1 MATKWEKEFITAL
14 LTSPYDLKAFRLKQR
29 DKKHFDAYFY
39 SIFKSYNRNIP
50 LNIGLEFEYDNTYQY
65 YINNRESIINHY
77 KYKCRDLNIGYDG
90 NIPVRA
96 CENRLRINIKQF
108 ETLYEFLQDMYI
120 HTNNNL
126 GSIHIHID
134 CRYNNIFKHWP
145 INLNKLDSI
154 KKIPYLYSLLPK
166 LPIKLI
172 ENLKKHPNK
181 NHLFDRYFLPY
192 YMNTQCKSNYNTIE
206 YRWIKPS
213 YNYTHVITNIT
224 VCSLLTQSIVHTN
237 NKNNSD
243 LPKTLAKKINLTL
256 EIYNKLKY
264 TKP

>member
-39 SIFKSYNRNIP
+39 SIFKSYNRNVP

-96 CENRLRINIKQF
+96 CENRLRINVKQF

-181 NHLFDRYFLPY
+181 NHLFGRYFSPY
-192 YMNTQCKSNYNTIE
+192 YMNTQCRSNYNTIE

-264 TKP
+264 IKP

>member
-50 LNIGLEFEYDNTYQY
+50 LNIGLEFEYDNSCQY
-65 YINNRESIINHY
+65 YIDNYESIINHY
-77 KYKCRDLNIGYDG
+77 KYKCKDLNIGYDG
-90 NIPVRA
+90 NISIRA
-96 CENRLRINIKQF
+96 CENRLRINVKQF
-108 ETLYEFLQDMYI
+108 KTLYEFLQDMYI

-134 CRYNNIFKHWP
+134 CRYNNIFKHYP
-145 INLNKLDSI
+145 IHLNKPDLI
-154 KKIPYLYSLLPK
+154 KKVPYLYSLLPK
-166 LPIKLI
+166 PPIKLI
-172 ENLKKHPNK
+172 ENLKKHPNE
-181 NHLFDRYFLPY
+181 NYLFHAYFSSY
-192 YMNTQCKSNYNTIE
+192 YMNTQCKPCYNTIE

-224 VCSLLTQSIVHTN
+224 ICSLLTQYIVHIN
-237 NKNNSD
+237 NESNLN
-243 LPKTLAKKINLTL
+243 LLKTLTKKINLTL

>member
-1 MATKWEKEFITAL
+1 MTTKWEKEFITAL

-96 CENRLRINIKQF
+96 CENRLRINVKQF

-181 NHLFDRYFLPY
+181 NHLFDRYFSPY
-192 YMNTQCKSNYNTIE
+192 YMNTQCRSNYNTIE

-264 TKP
+264 IKP

>member
-14 LTSPYDLKAFRLKQR
+14 LTSPYDFKAFRLKQR

-39 SIFKSYNRNIP
+39 SIFKSYNRNVP

-65 YINNRESIINHY
+65 YINNQESIINHY
-77 KYKCRDLNIGYDG
+77 KHKCRDLNIGYDG
-90 NIPVRA
+90 YIKKRA
-96 CENRLRINIKQF
+96 CENRLRINVKQF

-120 HTNNNL
+120 HTHNNL

-134 CRYNNIFKHWP
+134 CRYNNIFKQQP
-145 INLNKLDSI
+145 IHLNKPSLI

-166 LPIKLI
+166 PPELI
-172 ENLKKHPNK
+172 ENLKKHPNE
-181 NHLFDRYFLPY
+181 NYLFSAYFSSY
-192 YMNTQCKSNYNTIE
+192 CMNIRCNSHYNTIE

-213 YNYTHVITNIT
+213 YNYTHVITNTT
-224 VCSLLTQSIVHTN
+224 VCSLLTQSIVHIN

-243 LPKTLAKKINLTL
+243 LLKTLAKKINLTL
-256 EIYNKLKY
+256 KIYNKLKY

>member
-154 KKIPYLYSLLPK
+154 KKIPYLYSLLPE

-181 NHLFDRYFLPY
+181 NHLFDRYFSLY

-264 TKP
+264 IKP

>member
-14 LTSPYDLKAFRLKQR
+14 LTSPYDLKAYRLKQR

-39 SIFKSYNRNIP
+39 SIFKSYNRNVP
-50 LNIGLEFEYDNTYQY
+50 LNIGLEFEYDNTYRY
-65 YINNRESIINHY
+65 YINNRRSIIKHY
-77 KYKCRDLNIGYDG
+77 KRKCEDLNIGYDG
-90 NIPVRA
+90 DISDRA
-96 CENRLRINIKQF
+96 CENRLRINVKQF

-120 HTNNNL
+120 NTHNNL

-134 CRYNNIFKHWP
+134 CRYNNIFKHWS
-145 INLNKLDSI
+145 INLNKPDLI

-166 LPIKLI
+166 PNTKII
-172 ENLKKHPNK
+172 ENLKKYPNK
-181 NHLFDRYFLPY
+181 NYLFYAYFSSY
-192 YMNTQCKSNYNTIE
+192 YMNTQCKSWYNTIE

-213 YNYTHVITNIT
+213 YNYTHIITNIT
-224 VCSLLTQSIVHTN
+224 ICSLLTQYIVHIN
-237 NKNNSD
+237 NKSNLD
-243 LPKTLAKKINLTL
+243 LLKTLAKKINLTL

>member
-14 LTSPYDLKAFRLKQR
+14 LTSPYDLKAFRLNQR

-39 SIFKSYNRNIP
+39 SIFKSYNRNVP

-65 YINNRESIINHY
+65 YINNREYIINQY
-77 KYKCRDLNIGYDG
+77 KYKCRNLNIGYDG
-90 NIPVRA
+90 NISNRA
-96 CENRLRINIKQF
+96 CENRLRINVKQF

-134 CRYNNIFKHWP
+134 CRYNNIFKYWP
-145 INLNKLDSI
+145 VSLNKLDSI

-181 NHLFDRYFLPY
+181 NYLFRTYFSPY
-192 YMNTQCKSNYNTIE
+192 YMNTQYKSNYNTIE

-237 NKNNSD
+237 NENNSD

>member
-14 LTSPYDLKAFRLKQR
+14 LTSPYDFKAFRLKQR

-39 SIFKSYNRNIP
+39 SIFKSYNRNVP

-65 YINNRESIINHY
+65 YINNKKSIINYY
-77 KYKCRDLNIGYDG
+77 KNKCESLNIGYDG
-90 NIPVRA
+90 NITNRA
-96 CENRLRINIKQF
+96 CENRLRINVKQF

-134 CRYNNIFKHWP
+134 CRYNNIFNHWP
-145 INLNKLDSI
+145 IILNTSDLI
-154 KKIPYLYSLLPK
+154 KKIPYLYLLLPK
-166 LPIKLI
+166 PSIVLIK
-172 ENLKKHPNK
+172 NLKKYRK
-181 NHLFDRYFLPY
+181 NNYLFNVYFSSY
-192 YMNTQCKSNYNTIE
+192 YINTQCKSCYSTIE
-206 YRWIKPS
+206 YRWIEPS

-224 VCSLLTQSIVHTN
+224 VCSLLTQCIVHIN
-237 NKNNSD
+237 NGNNLD
-243 LPKTLAKKINLTL
+243 LLKTLAKKINLTL
-256 EIYNKLKY
+256 ETYNKLKY

>member
-1 MATKWEKEFITAL
+1 MATKWEREFITAL

-39 SIFKSYNRNIP
+39 SIFKSYNRNVP

-65 YINNRESIINHY
+65 YINNKKSIINYY
-77 KYKCRDLNIGYDG
+77 KNKCESLDIGYDCAATY
-90 NIPVRA
+90 RA
-96 CENRLRINIKQF
+96 CENRLRINVKQF

-134 CRYNNIFKHWP
+134 CRYNTIFKHY
-145 INLNKLDSI
+145 IVSLTKLNLT
-154 KKIPYLYSLLPK
+154 KKIPYLYALLLEPDPK
-166 LPIKLI
+166 LIMGLDTHPHIDYFFNWYLTFFRGNIYTKLP
-172 ENLKKHPNK
+172 H
-181 NHLFDRYFLPY
+181 
-192 YMNTQCKSNYNTIE
+192 CTIE

-224 VCSLLTQSIVHTN
+224 VCSLLTQYIVHAN
-237 NKNNSD
+237 NKTDTNLKSII
-243 LPKTLAKKINLTL
+243 KKINLTL
-256 EIYNKLKY
+256 EIYNNLKY

>member
-14 LTSPYDLKAFRLKQR
+14 LTSPYDLKAYRLKQR

-39 SIFKSYNRNIP
+39 SIFKSYNRNVP

-77 KYKCRDLNIGYDG
+77 KYKCKDLNIGYDG
-90 NIPVRA
+90 NMSSRA

-120 HTNNNL
+120 NTHNNL

-134 CRYNNIFKHWP
+134 CRYNNIFKCYDIKL
-145 INLNKLDSI
+145 INSNQLI
-154 KKIPYLYSLLPK
+154 RKIPYLYTLLP
-166 LPIKLI
+166 LITEIKNEYKIYLNNLNSLFSY
-172 ENLKKHPNK
+172 ENLMFKGYH
-181 NHLFDRYFLPY
+181 H
-192 YMNTQCKSNYNTIE
+192 TTE

-213 YNYTHVITNIT
+213 YNYTHVITNIII
-224 VCSLLTQSIVHTN
+224 CSLLTQYIVHIYNEN
-237 NKNNSD
+237 NLD
-243 LPKTLAKKINLTL
+243 LKTLAKKINLTL

>member
-90 NIPVRA
+90 NISVRA

-181 NHLFDRYFLPY
+181 NHLFDRYFSPY
-192 YMNTQCKSNYNTIE
+192 YMNTRCRSNYNTIE

-264 TKP
+264 IKP

>member
-14 LTSPYDLKAFRLKQR
+14 LTSPYNLKAYRLKQR

-96 CENRLRINIKQF
+96 CENRLRINVKQF

-172 ENLKKHPNK
+172 EILKKHPNK
-181 NHLFDRYFLPY
+181 NHLFDIYFSPY
-192 YMNTQCKSNYNTIE
+192 YMNTLCRSNYNTIE

-264 TKP
+264 IKP

>member
-14 LTSPYDLKAFRLKQR
+14 LTSPYDLKAYKLKQR

-39 SIFKSYNRNIP
+39 SIFKSYNRNVP

-65 YINNRESIINHY
+65 YINNREPIINHY
-77 KYKCRDLNIGYDG
+77 KHKCKDLNIGYDG

-96 CENRLRINIKQF
+96 CENRLRINVKQF

-145 INLNKLDSI
+145 IILNKLDLI

-181 NHLFDRYFLPY
+181 NYLFRAYFSSY
-192 YMNTQCKSNYNTIE
+192 CMNTQCKSCYNTIE

-224 VCSLLTQSIVHTN
+224 VCSLLTQYIVHIN
-237 NKNNSD
+237 NGNNLD
-243 LPKTLAKKINLTL
+243 LLKTLAKKINLTL

>member
-96 CENRLRINIKQF
+96 CENRLRINVKQF

-181 NHLFDRYFLPY
+181 NHLFGRYFSPY
-192 YMNTQCKSNYNTIE
+192 YMNTQCRSNYNTIE

-237 NKNNSD
+237 NKNNSN

>member
-96 CENRLRINIKQF
+96 CENRLRINVKQF

-181 NHLFDRYFLPY
+181 NHLFGRYFSPY
-192 YMNTQCKSNYNTIE
+192 YMNTQCRSNYNTIE

-264 TKP
+264 IKP

>member
-39 SIFKSYNRNIP
+39 SIFKSYNRNVP

-96 CENRLRINIKQF
+96 CENRLRINVKQF

-181 NHLFDRYFLPY
+181 NHLFGKYFSPY
-192 YMNTQCKSNYNTIE
+192 YMNTQCRSNYNTIE

-264 TKP
+264 IKP

>member
-1 MATKWEKEFITAL
+1 MATKWEREFITAL

-39 SIFKSYNRNIP
+39 SIFKSYNRNVP
-50 LNIGLEFEYDNTYQY
+50 LNIGLEFEYDNTYRY
-65 YINNRESIINHY
+65 YINNKKSIINYY
-77 KYKCRDLNIGYDG
+77 KNKCKSLDIGYDCDTTY
-90 NIPVRA
+90 RA
-96 CENRLRINIKQF
+96 CENRLRINVKQF

-134 CRYNNIFKHWP
+134 CRYNTIFKHH
-145 INLNKLDSI
+145 ILNLTKLNLT
-154 KKIPYLYSLLPK
+154 KKIPYLYALLLEPDPK
-166 LPIKLI
+166 LIIGLDTYPHI
-172 ENLKKHPNK
+172 N
-181 NHLFDRYFLPY
+181 YFFSWYLTFFRG
-192 YMNTQCKSNYNTIE
+192 NTYTKSPHRTIE

-224 VCSLLTQSIVHTN
+224 VCSLLTQCIAHASNKTNTNLKSII
-237 NKNNSD
+237 
-243 LPKTLAKKINLTL
+243 KKINLTL
-256 EIYNKLKY
+256 KIYNNLKY

>member
-29 DKKHFDAYFY
+29 NKKHFDAYFY
-39 SIFKSYNRNIP
+39 SIFKSYNRNVP

-65 YINNRESIINHY
+65 YINNRKSIINHY
-77 KYKCRDLNIGYDG
+77 KYKCKDLNIGYDG
-90 NIPVRA
+90 NISIRA
-96 CENRLRINIKQF
+96 CENRLRINVKQF

-145 INLNKLDSI
+145 IYLNKLNSI
-154 KKIPYLYSLLPK
+154 KKIPCLYLLLPE

-181 NHLFDRYFLPY
+181 NYLFRAYFSLI
-192 YMNTQCKSNYNTIE
+192 YMNTQCKSCYNTIE

-224 VCSLLTQSIVHTN
+224 VCSLLTQYIVHTN
-237 NKNNSD
+237 NESNSD

>member
-14 LTSPYDLKAFRLKQR
+14 LTSPYDLKAYRLKQR

-39 SIFKSYNRNIP
+39 SIFKSYNRNVP

-65 YINNRESIINHY
+65 YIDNRRFIINYY
-77 KYKCRDLNIGYDG
+77 KNKCESLNIGYDG
-90 NIPVRA
+90 NITERA
-96 CENRLRINIKQF
+96 CENRLRINVKQF

-134 CRYNNIFKHWP
+134 CRYNNIFKYWS
-145 INLNKLDSI
+145 IDLNISGLMN
-154 KKIPYLYSLLPK
+154 KIPYLYSLLPE
-166 LPIKLI
+166 PDIKI
-172 ENLKKHPNK
+172 ISNSEKYHNK
-181 NHLFDRYFLPY
+181 NYLLRVYFLLY
-192 YMNTQCKSNYNTIE
+192 YMNTQCKSHHKTIE

-224 VCSLLTQSIVHTN
+224 VCSLLTQYIFHIN
-237 NKNNSD
+237 NKNNLD
-243 LPKTLAKKINLTL
+243 LLKTLAKKINLIL
-256 EIYNKLKY
+256 KIYNNLKY